1 MNPAATN
8 LPAAMLGRDEIA
20 RRIPHQGR
28 MCLLERVQE
37 WSAEGIRCEA
47 VSHLAPDNPLRAHG
61 RLGIACGIE
70 YAAQAMAVHGALLA
84 QQAGHAG
91 AVPRG
96 YLAGV
101 RGVRLHAADF
111 NEVQGPITVRA
122 ERVMGDSVTIIYD
135 FQVEAGERP
144 LIGGRATVVLDAAAV
159 ARPQTQEST

>member
-1 MNPAATN
+1 MNAPDWNQPAAT
-8 LPAAMLGRDEIA
+8 LSREDIA
-20 RRIPHQGR
+20 KRIPHQGR

-37 WSAEGIRCEA
+37 WSAERIRCEA

-84 QQAGHAG
+84 QRGGHAG
-91 AVPRG
+91 AVPVG

-111 NEVQGPITVRA
+111 NEVNGPITVRA
-122 ERVMGDSVTIIYD
+122 ERVMGDGVTIVYD
-135 FQVEAGERP
+135 FQVEAGDRP

-159 ARPQTQEST
+159 ARTKTQEST

>member
-1 MNPAATN
+1 MNLPVSN
-8 LPAAMLGRDEIA
+8 LPAAVLSRDDIA
-20 RRIPHQGR
+20 LRIPHQGS

-37 WSAEGIRCEA
+37 WSAERIRCEA
-47 VSHLAPDNPLRAHG
+47 ISHLAPDNPLRAHG

-84 QQAGHAG
+84 QQAGQAG
-91 AVPRG
+91 AVPLG

-111 NEVQGPITVRA
+111 NEVHGPITVRA
-122 ERVMGDSVTIIYD
+122 ERVMGDAVTIVYD

-159 ARPQTQEST
+159 LRPATQEST